1 MSQWVLFKNEFIPVA
16 PWYQSII
23 IRNESFLN
31 EFIEFSFQKETLIQD
46 DLLYLYKVNVVRHS
60 YLYESSL
67 GVREA

>member
-31 EFIEFSFQKETLIQD
+31 EFIEFSFRKETLIQD

-60 YLYESSL
+60 YVYESSL